1 LVFRTLQEKLENIL
15 TYKENCNTNRRLI
28 IRLPTK
34 HTENPASSKGA
45 FNNYSPVDKYWPK
58 TSWAGTQG
66 NRQKE
71 KRGWF
76 SVGGFGME
84 TSN

>member
-1 LVFRTLQEKLENIL
+1 MIFYWFLKEALWPKKLE
-15 TYKENCNTNRRLI
+15 I
-28 IRLPTK
+28 IQ
-34 HTENPASSKGA
+34 A
-45 FNNYSPVDKYWPK
+45 
-58 TSWAGTQG
+58 
-66 NRQKE
+66 RQME